1 MFREYQG
8 NVDEDIGLCSSSS
21 VKAVSGI
28 SRDVNVSGGSQQS
41 NTKDSPVPPHVNINS
56 DEKSGIEK
64 TSSPDSASNIELQ
77 TYNTVNEE
85 MTSGQGNQELLD
97 EVPLEK
103 TPINDIAKAGD
114 LEVSSDTVEV
124 GTISSNT
131 LKTVGKD
138 MTIIEVTAS
147 VSSPSEEDASEA
159 PELLDKSIGEE
170 EDDEDYVELKVD
182 SSPSEEAS
190 LPTELQGNSLSPHT
204 TEVRE
209 RLDMFS
215 NDQKLT
221 FQEKEPVSK
230 KQADTETQDSKDAG
244 SSATSPDTTASQTMQ
259 SDIGQMLDEGKK
271 TTDVT
276 RETKAS
282 NDAHGNVLESPT
294 TFEQKIARL
303 DVSSVATDTERL
315 ELKASTN
322 VEAPQPLP
330 PVLEVIMSS

>member
-1 MFREYQG
+1 
-8 NVDEDIGLCSSSS
+8 
-21 VKAVSGI
+21 
-28 SRDVNVSGGSQQS
+28 
-41 NTKDSPVPPHVNINS
+41 
-56 DEKSGIEK
+56 
-64 TSSPDSASNIELQ
+64 
-77 TYNTVNEE
+77 
-85 MTSGQGNQELLD
+85 MTTGQENQELLD

-103 TPINDIAKAGD
+103 TPVNDIAKAGD

-138 MTIIEVTAS
+138 MTVSEVTAS

-182 SSPSEEAS
+182 SSPTEEAS

-204 TEVRE
+204 TEARE

-221 FQEKEPVSK
+221 FQEEEPVSK
-230 KQADTETQDSKDAG
+230 KQADTETQDSKDVG
-244 SSATSPDTTASQTMQ
+244 SSATSPDTTASQTTMQ

-271 TTDVT
+271 TTDLT

-282 NDAHGNVLESPT
+282 NGNVLESPT

-315 ELKASTN
+315 ELKSSTN
-322 VEAPQPLP
+322 VEAPQPLQ